1 MIKFYK
7 NSILNNDFF
16 IKKNSKYKL
25 KKRLDVWVWVIQ
37 HN

>member
-16 IKKNSKYKL
+16 IKKTKRYKKNLKYKL
-25 KKRLDVWVWVIQ
+25 KRRLDV
-37 HN
+37 